1 MRLTVLAFVC
11 IAFCSLAVLTS
22 CDDSAP
28 TGPDQDALGAI
39 YGDTSWV
46 RAIEHVSGSLW
57 PRAMVQAHDNGF
69 VIVGLGGVANDTS
82 HGFILKVD
90 DEGYPLWY
98 YDVGFGVQDIV
109 QHPSGGYAIV
119 GNSANPEIKVY
130 LLSASAEVQWS
141 HTVPGKYGSGVAI
154 GGYGEVLFTGTS
166 TGGRVMQG
174 SISADGVQRW
184 VREYETLS
192 NDDRG
197 ISVAAHGTG
206 SVITGEL
213 RNQELGQREILLL
226 ETDDDGNEL
235 QRTTFGEFLGD
246 TGYRIRSLDD
256 QSIVIAGSMYMFNTD
271 SKEAAVLQISQGF
284 EEVFTTTFSGN
295 SGDDYAFDMIV
306 RNQTVVIAGD
316 ADSEL
321 LLACVNLKDGAV
333 EWKKTYI
340 GAHDGRAI
348 AKHPLGGL
356 VAAGSSDYDGDTQ
369 NEIYLFRC
377 YSDGKMDK
385 EGVFVN
391 LTPVQ

>member
-1 MRLTVLAFVC
+1 MRFSIQALVC
-11 IAFCSLAVLTS
+11 IAFCSLVVLTS
-22 CDDSAP
+22 CDESAP
-28 TGPDQDALGAI
+28 TGPDQDATGAI
-39 YGDTSWV
+39 YGDTTWV

-57 PRAMVQAHDNGF
+57 PRAMVQAHDQGF

-98 YDVGFGVQDIV
+98 HDVGFGVHDIV

-119 GNSANPEIKVY
+119 GNSADPEVKVY
-130 LLSASAEVQWS
+130 LLSSNAEVQWS
-141 HTVPGKYGSGVAI
+141 HAVTGKYGRGVAI

-166 TGGRVMQG
+166 TGGRVLQG
-174 SISADGVQRW
+174 SISSDGIQRW
-184 VREYETLS
+184 VRQYDTTS

-197 ISVAAHGTG
+197 ISVASHGTG

-235 QRTTFGEFLGD
+235 QRATFGEFLGD
-246 TGYRIRSLDD
+246 TGYRIRSQDD
-256 QSIVIAGSMYMFNTD
+256 LGILIAGGMYTFDAGN
-271 SKEAAVLQISQGF
+271 KEAAVLRISQGF
-284 EEVFTTTFSGN
+284 EEVFTTTFSGS

-316 ADSEL
+316 SDSEL
-321 LLACVNLKDGAV
+321 FLACVNLEDGAV
-333 EWKKTYI
+333 AWKKTYP
-340 GAHDGRAI
+340 GAGQGCAI
-348 AKHPLGGL
+348 VKHPHGGL
-356 VAAGSSDYDGDTQ
+356 VAAGGSDSDGDGQ
-369 NEIYLFRC
+369 YELYLFRC

-385 EGVFVN
+385 TGVFVN